1 MGEEGGAGEGWWGGK
16 GGIARHQT
24 GRRVT
29 KRTGLVFASCWND
42 KWHFKPPF
50 HRNHHVIS
58 PSDLSSRSSTTI
70 CFTMLSKSISVAFV
84 CTLFLA
90 VLLLPPSFAA
100 RGMWGSRRKQT
111 EDEDQES
118 ISAGLNSGFE
128 RRNTMAARGAGRMAA
143 EVEVDTFGGRTPNN
157 HRAATTTMG
166 GGKDLAGMMGGNV
179 ADTVSNLLNMYLKMM
194 EELVH
199 SPDFETLVTPETM
212 KTMFA
217 NLPGGMLDSN
227 PEIAAMLDSPQFTDP
242 VLLKQT
248 VLQGVEAIKLYSG
261 EIVQMFN
268 DPDKLM
274 QMMDQLP
281 PQARTAIE
289 GLMSGDMS
297 GLKNMLAM
305 IPGIDE
311 SQRAMLSNMLDG
323 NMGDLKGIASQA
335 AKKMLDNFD
344 PSQTEAA
351 RQQFLANPAMAEMIG
366 LTEDVLN
373 DKAKFDELMSQG
385 MDALMAAA
393 TGEDAVETGTADES
407 ETASSASS
415 RLFKGARSA

>member
-1 MGEEGGAGEGWWGGK
+1 
-16 GGIARHQT
+16 
-24 GRRVT
+24 
-29 KRTGLVFASCWND
+29 
-42 KWHFKPPF
+42 
-50 HRNHHVIS
+50 
-58 PSDLSSRSSTTI
+58 
-70 CFTMLSKSISVAFV
+70 MLSKRISIAFI

-90 VLLLPPSFAA
+90 VLLLPPSYAA

-111 EDEDQES
+111 EDENEDS
-118 ISAGLNSGFE
+118 ISAGLSSGFE
-128 RRNTMAARGAGRMAA
+128 RRNTMAARGAGRMA
-143 EVEVDTFGGRTPNN
+143 EVEVDTMGTRTNN
-157 HRAATTTMG
+157 RAAATTTGGRG
-166 GGKDLAGMMGGNV
+166 GGNELAGMMGSNV

-217 NLPGGMLDSN
+217 SLPGGMLDSN

-242 VLLKQT
+242 ILLKQT

-268 DPDKLM
+268 NPDKLM

-297 GLKNMLAM
+297 GLKNMLAS
-305 IPGIDE
+305 IPGIDD
-311 SQRAMLSNMLDG
+311 SQRLMLSNMLDG

-335 AKKMLDNFD
+335 AKNMLDNFD
-344 PSQTEAA
+344 SSQTEEA

-366 LTEDVLN
+366 LTDDVLN
-373 DKAKFDELMSQG
+373 DKVKFDELMSQG
-385 MDALMAAA
+385 MEALMAAA
-393 TGEDAVETGTADES
+393 NGDDAEIATPTDDES
-407 ETASSASS
+407 ETASSTSSS

>member
-1 MGEEGGAGEGWWGGK
+1 M
-16 GGIARHQT
+16 
-24 GRRVT
+24 
-29 KRTGLVFASCWND
+29 
-42 KWHFKPPF
+42 
-50 HRNHHVIS
+50 
-58 PSDLSSRSSTTI
+58 
-70 CFTMLSKSISVAFV
+70 
-84 CTLFLA
+84 
-90 VLLLPPSFAA
+90 LLPSSLGA

-111 EDEDQES
+111 EDEDQDS
-118 ISAGLNSGFE
+118 ISAGLSSGFE
-128 RRNTMAARGAGRMAA
+128 RRNNMAASRAGRMAEA
-143 EVEVDTFGGRTPNN
+143 EVDTFGARTTNN
-157 HRAATTTMG
+157 NRAAATTTG
-166 GGKDLAGMMGGNV
+166 GNDLGSMMGSDV

-227 PEIAAMLDSPQFTDP
+227 PEIAALLDSPQFTDP

-261 EIVQMFN
+261 EIVGMFN
-268 DPDKLM
+268 NPEKLM

-297 GLKNMLAM
+297 GLKNMLAS

-335 AKKMLDNFD
+335 AKTMLNNFD
-344 PSQTEAA
+344 SSQTEAA
-351 RQQFLANPAMAEMIG
+351 RQQFLANPQMAEMIG

-373 DKAKFDELMSQG
+373 DKAKFEELMSQG
-385 MDALMAAA
+385 MEALMTAA
-393 TGEDAVETGTADES
+393 TGDDTDTAAVDDDS